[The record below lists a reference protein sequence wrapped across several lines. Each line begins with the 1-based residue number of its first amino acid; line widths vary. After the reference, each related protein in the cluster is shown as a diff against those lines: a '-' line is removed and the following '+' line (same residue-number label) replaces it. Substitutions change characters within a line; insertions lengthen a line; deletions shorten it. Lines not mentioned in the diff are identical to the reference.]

1 MWEVCVELACDVLL
15 EAADG
20 FGFGFAFGAAGL
32 EVAAGCGV
40 VGEAGD
46 HDPPQGAVGLAVT
59 GSAEAM
65 SLLFAAGCVQWCGA
79 TEPCEGAFVVGAAGV
94 LAGRD
99 EECARGVGA
108 DAEAFDSGAV

>member
-20 FGFGFAFGAAGL
+20 FGFGFAFGAAAL
-32 EVAAGCGV
+32 EVAAGRRV

-59 GSAEAM
+59 GTAEPM
-65 SLLFAAGCVQWCGA
+65 SLLFAAGGVERCGA
-79 TEPCEGAFVVGAAGV
+79 AESCEGSFVADPVRV
-94 LAGRD
+94 LAGGD
-99 EECARGVGA
+99 EERACGVGA